1 MNAVPLTAGQQSLL
15 RAARSLHLAHVEAR
29 RDTARSG
36 GVFPSEL
43 EQDCA
48 TLLLIAVTLL
58 PEGLSLEGAIPA
70 QPDAVGALVEA
81 ETELRRLPI
90 YAYPTGTSRLVVLL
104 CDVLASVREQRRP

>member
-15 RAARSLHLAHVEAR
+15 RAARSLQVAHVEAR

-70 QPDAVGALVEA
+70 QPGAVGCPGGGGDRAAAVADL
-81 ETELRRLPI
+81 RLP
-90 YAYPTGTSRLVVLL
+90 AGHLASGRLVV
-104 CDVLASVREQRRP
+104 

>member
-1 MNAVPLTAGQQSLL
+1 MNAVPLTAGEQSLL
-15 RAARSLHLAHVEAR
+15 RAARSLQVAHVEAR

-36 GVFPSEL
+36 VVFPSEL